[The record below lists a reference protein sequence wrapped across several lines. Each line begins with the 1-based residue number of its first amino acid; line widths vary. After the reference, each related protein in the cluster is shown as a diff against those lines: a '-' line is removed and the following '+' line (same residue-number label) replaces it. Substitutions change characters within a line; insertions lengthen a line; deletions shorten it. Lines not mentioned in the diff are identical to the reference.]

1 MAAMS
6 TARERPTYDS
16 MSKTGIDRVNSYDTV
31 GHISMTT
38 PYVALPTLDYG
49 SAWPFG
55 SGSGRVTGQWVW
67 IISASRPGHRIQR
80 ADHRAVADHPVAV
93 DEEDPLLQRGHGVV
107 VEPADE
113 IAIHHV
119 EPRAAQLR
127 AGVAVGERVGEA
139 HHRRASGLE
148 GAAIAQPVDRVEPLV
163 GIADEGI
170 GRRAVTEEDPRGL
183 EQIGA
188 DLDDLGAGAQQ
199 LLVALGHAP
208 CRRGRTGT

>member
-67 IISASRPGHRIQR
+67 TISASRPGHRIQR

-148 GAAIAQPVDRVEPLV
+148 GRRDRP
-163 GIADEGI
+163 ARRP
-170 GRRAVTEEDPRGL
+170 RRAACRDRRRRDRASGCDRRRPARP
-183 EQIGA
+183 GA
-188 DLDDLGAGAQQ
+188 DWG
-199 LLVALGHAP
+199 
-208 CRRGRTGT
+208 